1 MIYYVDTD
9 TEDDFGEPV
18 PKRSRRD
25 EEDKVMK
32 AVMMI
37 CTMTWNIYFLEVVLS
52 LKLTRMNGCLKVQ
65 YTKLHITK
73 YISLNQ

>member
-25 EEDKVMK
+25 EEDKGNESSDDDMHND
-32 AVMMI
+32 MEYI
-37 CTMTWNIYFLEVVLS
+37 FLGNSAESETDEDEWLP
-52 LKLTRMNGCLKVQ
+52 
-65 YTKLHITK
+65 
-73 YISLNQ
+73 